1 MKGDKTMNQDLNK
14 PVVDEIELEEEQIE
28 FEPEGEPDE
37 PQVDTV
43 WERDGRGLLI
53 KREVPDDD

>member
-1 MKGDKTMNQDLNK
+1 MNQDLNK